1 MGKKQHP
8 PQKPGRSKPPSSSS
22 VKSTA
27 KSRTARPAPPG
38 EEGGKGGRRNQVV
51 ADDTAQE
58 TRHHQALL
66 DAFSSAFGPVLRR
79 DDFASVLQEVKGALF
94 NRDFEGAFNNNK
106 NHGAGASA
114 RQGEEE
120 EEGITT
126 RDAKD
131 GDGDGDGEDRGSAG
145 EAGAPDFLAVYAAR
159 WSPTRALC
167 YGRILRRDLAPYLRG
182 LLAGTDHD
190 HDGDGTPLPAATAA
204 TQSQSQS
211 QPLRALCIGGGA
223 AELAAFASYLAL
235 PPTDTTTAAAACVR
249 LTLLDTG
256 PWGPVARRLSAALTT
271 PTPPALSR
279 YYARSASASAAALV
293 APPERLGWAFERGD
307 VLGLGE
313 EALRGLL
320 LLVAGAPG
328 RGQRGEEKKS
338 GEGEQEQEQE
348 EQEQASRPMLVTLL
362 FTLNELYASEG
373 GVGRT
378 TAFLRRLGL
387 VIPPGSLLLVVDS
400 PGSYSE
406 AAVGREDGME
416 GGGGGGGSGK
426 KRYPMQWLLDH
437 TLLRVPEDEDRKRRN
452 RGKKSTSSGHGEG
465 EKQQTETGRA
475 GGCRWEKLESHD
487 SVWFRLAEGLRYPI
501 ALENMRYQMHL
512 YRACAREV

>member
-1 MGKKQHP
+1 MGKKQHPP
-8 PQKPGRSKPPSSSS
+8 PQKPGRSKPSSSS
-22 VKSTA
+22 SAKSTA
-27 KSRTARPAPPG
+27 KSRTARPAAPPG
-38 EEGGKGGRRNQVV
+38 DSEGGKGGRRNQGVAV

-94 NRDFEGAFNNNK
+94 NRDFEGAFNNHN
-106 NHGAGASA
+106 NHGAGAGA
-114 RQGEEE
+114 RQEEE
-120 EEGITT
+120 EQEEGITT
-126 RDAKD
+126 TRDAQD
-131 GDGDGDGEDRGSAG
+131 RDRDADGEDSRRSSAG
-145 EAGAPDFLAVYAAR
+145 ENEAGAPDFLAVYAAR

-182 LLAGTDHD
+182 LLAAGTDHD
-190 HDGDGTPLPAATAA
+190 TLLPTAA
-204 TQSQSQS
+204 TQPQ
-211 QPLRALCIGGGA
+211 LRALCIGGAA

-235 PPTDTTTAAAACVR
+235 PPTDTVAATSVR
-249 LTLLDTG
+249 LMLLDTG
-256 PWGPVARRLSAALTT
+256 PWEPVARRLSAALTT
-271 PTPPALSR
+271 PPAPALSR
-279 YYARSASASAAALV
+279 YYARSAPAAALV
-293 APPERLGWAFERGD
+293 APEERLGWAFERGD

-313 EALRGLL
+313 EALRRLL
-320 LLVAGAPG
+320 LSGVGAPG
-328 RGQRGEEKKS
+328 RGEEKS
-338 GEGEQEQEQE
+338 GGGEGEQEEQE
-348 EQEQASRPMLVTLL
+348 EQEQEQASRPVLVTLL

-406 AAVGREDGME
+406 AAVGREDGMD
-416 GGGGGGGSGK
+416 GGGGGGGGGGK

-452 RGKKSTSSGHGEG
+452 RGKKSPSSGQDEG
-465 EKQQTETGRA
+465 EKQQTETGRV

-487 SVWFRLAEGLRYPI
+487 SVWFRLSEGLRYPI